1 LEYKIVKIERG
12 EFYLHNF
19 INLTKMALKKYKIF
33 VVDDN
38 NMFLKVMYKFLS
50 QNEKFEVYALSSGR
64 ECINRLNEKPDII
77 SLDYT
82 LPDFNGKEILEK
94 IMQVTPESQVIV
106 VSGQNDINT
115 AIDLLKLGAYDYIVK
130 GIDTR
135 DKILIAIEKIIE
147 KIELTNEN
155 SRLKQAVQKE
165 FNFRN
170 LIKGSSKAIENI
182 FTLMGKAAQTNINVS
197 IYGETGTG
205 KELVAK
211 GIHYNSKRS
220 SMPFIP
226 VNISSIPDTL
236 IESELFGYEKGAF
249 TGADSSKPGKI
260 EMADG
265 GTLFLDEIAEMNLNT
280 QAKLLR
286 VLQER
291 ELTRLGSNK
300 TIKFDVRII
309 IATHRNLSEM
319 VSKGEFREDLYFR
332 LLGLT
337 IELPPLRDRG
347 NDCILLAKHFINE
360 FCDENG
366 IIRKKLLEESQ
377 EKLRNYPFP
386 GNVRELRALM
396 ELACVLADGDVIEP
410 SHININPLNL
420 RQNLLSQEKT
430 LQEYNEEIICYFINK
445 YKNIREVARRLDVGK
460 STLYRYLKEQE

>member
-1 LEYKIVKIERG
+1 MT
-12 EFYLHNF
+12 F
-19 INLTKMALKKYKIF
+19 KKYKIF

-64 ECINRLNEKPDII
+64 ECISRLHEKPDII

-82 LPDFNGKEILEK
+82 LPDFNGKEVFTE
-94 IMQVTPESQVIV
+94 IMKVTPETHVVV

-115 AIDLLKLGAYDYIVK
+115 AIEMLKLGAYDYIVK

-155 SRLKQAVQKE
+155 SRLKLAVQKE
-165 FNFRN
+165 YNFRN
-170 LIKGSSKAIENI
+170 LIKGNSKAIDNV
-182 FTLMGKAAQTNINVS
+182 FLLMAKAAQTNINIS
-197 IYGETGTG
+197 IYGDTGTG

-220 SMPFIP
+220 NMPFVP

-236 IESELFGYEKGAF
+236 IESELFGYDKGAF
-249 TGADSSKPGKI
+249 TGADVSKPGKI
-260 EMADG
+260 EQADG

-280 QAKLLR
+280 QTKLLR
-286 VLQER
+286 VIQER

-319 VSKGEFREDLYFR
+319 VSRGEFREDLYFR

-347 NDCILLAKHFINE
+347 NDCIILAKHFINE

-366 IIRKKLLEESQ
+366 LTRKKLSEEAQ
-377 EKLRNYPFP
+377 AKLGNYPFP

-396 ELACVLADGDVIEP
+396 ELACVLADGDIIEQ

-420 RQNLLSQEKT
+420 KQNLLSQEKT
-430 LQEYNEEIICYFINK
+430 LQEYNEEIIHFFINK

>member
-1 LEYKIVKIERG
+1 
-12 EFYLHNF
+12 
-19 INLTKMALKKYKIF
+19 MASKKYKIF
-33 VVDDN
+33 IVDDN

-50 QNEKFEVYALSSGR
+50 QNEKFDVHAISTGR

-82 LPDFNGKEILEK
+82 LPDYNGREIFEK
-94 IMQVTPESQVIV
+94 VTEITPQTNVII

-115 AIDLLKLGAYDYIVK
+115 AIELLKLGAYDYIVK
-130 GIDTR
+130 GVDTR

-147 KIELTNEN
+147 KIELIDEN
-155 SRLKQAVQKE
+155 ARLKQAITKE
-165 FNFRN
+165 FNFKN
-170 LIKGSSKAIENI
+170 LIKGNSKAIENM
-182 FTLMGKAAQTNINVS
+182 FTLMAKAAQTNINVS

-220 SMPFIP
+220 NMPFVP

-249 TGADSSKPGKI
+249 TGADSNKPGRI
-260 EMADG
+260 EQADG

-300 TIKFDVRII
+300 IIKFDIRII
-309 IATHRNLSEM
+309 IATHRNLSEQ
-319 VSKGEFREDLYFR
+319 VNKGLFREDLYFR

-347 NDCILLAKHFINE
+347 NDIVLLAKHFVND
-360 FCDENG
+360 FCDDNDLPY
-366 IIRKKLLEESQ
+366 KKITPEAQ
-377 EKLRNYPFP
+377 DKLMQYPFP
-386 GNVRELRALM
+386 GNVRELKALM
-396 ELACVLADGDVIEP
+396 ELSCVLSDGDTIEA
-410 SHININPLNL
+410 SHININPLSL
-420 RQNLLSQEKT
+420 RQNILSQEKT
-430 LQEYNEEIICYFINK
+430 LQEYNEEIILYFINK
-445 YKNIREVARRLDVGK
+445 YKNVREVARRLDVGK
-460 STLYRYLKEQE
+460 STLYRYLKDQEE